1 MLIKHSLF
9 IWYLAV
15 PQGTARRLQTK
26 VTASLLA
33 MHCYVLAQ
41 KEKLVLLHGQTEWH
55 EAGKEAWK
63 QAEVLAPKFSDIQ
76 SQQDE
81 KIIQSDLIC
90 DWIFPQ
96 CLITCHL
103 KGNKEMQQSIDNS

>member
-15 PQGTARRLQTK
+15 PQGTVRRLQTK

-41 KEKLVLLHGQTEWH
+41 KEKLVLLHGQTE
-55 EAGKEAWK
+55 
-63 QAEVLAPKFSDIQ
+63 
-76 SQQDE
+76 
-81 KIIQSDLIC
+81 
-90 DWIFPQ
+90 
-96 CLITCHL
+96 
-103 KGNKEMQQSIDNS
+103 